1 MLGRF
6 KRGAAAID
14 LGEPV
19 VTLTD
24 EDAFAD
30 APYNDEDEDNSNLHA
45 QFGHLVTPEQIAA
58 HEREVAE

>member
-6 KRGAAAID
+6 KRGAAADD
-14 LGEPV
+14 LGTRV

-24 EDAFAD
+24 EDDFTNE
-30 APYNDEDEDNSNLHA
+30 PYLDDDEDNSNLHA